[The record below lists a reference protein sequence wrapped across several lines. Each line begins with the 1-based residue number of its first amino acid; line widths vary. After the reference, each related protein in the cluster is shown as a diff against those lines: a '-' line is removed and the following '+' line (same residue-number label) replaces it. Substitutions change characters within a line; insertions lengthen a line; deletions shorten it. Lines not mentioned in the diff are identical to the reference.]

1 MTRETKIG
9 MLVGMGVIVLI
20 GILISDHL
28 SLAQQ
33 QDEAHLLG
41 GQAAAEQP
49 RHQANPPSLQRTD
62 PLPLPQSAGAA
73 ERATPSAPNGNPAP
87 VPTDPSMTPQVR
99 HRLYPAAVQNEQLP
113 DDNVAPLG
121 QAHRASD
128 PVVDEL
134 TMGQA
139 VEPAAGDSTQA
150 MDQPSAVG
158 DRVHHVQAG
167 QTLFEI
173 AKQYYDDGNY
183 WRTIYEAN
191 REKMTSPT
199 QLRKG
204 VRLVI
209 PNRAGQVDRAASP
222 AGSGSRPTAT
232 APASRYT
239 THKVAKGETLS
250 EIAQRYFG
258 TVRKL
263 DELIALNDEV
273 IDDPNRVPAGVMLRV
288 PTAGR

>member
-41 GQAAAEQP
+41 GQAAADQP
-49 RHQANPPSLQRTD
+49 THQSNPPSLQRND
-62 PLPLPQSAGAA
+62 PLPLPQSTGAGGAVS
-73 ERATPSAPNGNPAP
+73 PPAGQRNIDP
-87 VPTDPSMTPQVR
+87 APTDPAMTGQVR
-99 HRLYPAAVQNEQLP
+99 HRLYPAAQQ
-113 DDNVAPLG
+113 DDRPADPSMQ
-121 QAHRASD
+121 QADLADQGNRLS
-128 PVVDEL
+128 VDEL

-139 VEPAAGDSTQA
+139 AESPVDQQPRLMDTQRPA
-150 MDQPSAVG
+150 G

-167 QTLFEI
+167 ETLYEI

-191 REKMTSPT
+191 RDKMASADR
-199 QLRKG
+199 LRKG

-209 PNRAGQVDRAASP
+209 PNRSGRAQPIARTSGAADAAS
-222 AGSGSRPTAT
+222 RPVAT
-232 APASRYT
+232 PRYT
-239 THKVAKGETLS
+239 THKVARGETLS

-263 DELIALNDEV
+263 DALVALNEQV
-273 IDDPNRVPAGVMLRV
+273 IDDPNDVPAGVVLRV
-288 PTAGR
+288 PATTP